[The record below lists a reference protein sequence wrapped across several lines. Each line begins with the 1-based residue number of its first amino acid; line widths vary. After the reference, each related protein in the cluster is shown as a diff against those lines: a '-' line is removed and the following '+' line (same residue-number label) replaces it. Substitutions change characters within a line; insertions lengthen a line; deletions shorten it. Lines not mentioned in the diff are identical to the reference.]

1 MYIYIQRETDT
12 ETETARAHTHTHTHT
27 HLMRGVDEDSIV
39 AAAVGVLACL
49 LVRASRKLPHL
60 KHVIEP

>member
-1 MYIYIQRETDT
+1 MYIYVYKETKTHREIA
-12 ETETARAHTHTHTHT
+12 TAHAPTHTHT

-60 KHVIEP
+60 KQVIEP